1 MLKPDDVRSSESP
14 GSTVNILVVIN
25 RLNGKPL
32 LVSAS
37 EAILEKKKEKK
48 RKAISFRKPLL
59 GLQQRFANF
68 ERINYIMNL

>member
-1 MLKPDDVRSSESP
+1 MLKPVDVRSSESP
-14 GSTVNILVVIN
+14 GSTVNILVVIH

-48 RKAISFRKPLL
+48 RNKGNLL
-59 GLQQRFANF
+59 
-68 ERINYIMNL
+68 